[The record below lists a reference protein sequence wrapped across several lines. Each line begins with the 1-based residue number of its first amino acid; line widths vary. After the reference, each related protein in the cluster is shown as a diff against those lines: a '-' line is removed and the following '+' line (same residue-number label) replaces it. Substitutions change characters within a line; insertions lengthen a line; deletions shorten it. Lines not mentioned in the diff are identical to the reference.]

1 MNYWN
6 NKYYII
12 VCFDKLEL
20 YKCYLKKLR
29 DIIYILDYKFN
40 FIVVFKL
47 FFFDVFEVFL
57 FKMY

>member
-20 YKCYLKKLR
+20 YKFYLIKLR
-29 DIIYILDYKFN
+29 DILYVLNLDFKIIKKKSSNGLMLY
-40 FIVVFKL
+40 VF
-47 FFFDVFEVFL
+47 FV
-57 FKMY
+57 

>member
-20 YKCYLKKLR
+20 YKFYLIKLR
-29 DIIYILDYKFN
+29 DILYVLN
-40 FIVVFKL
+40 LVFKIIKKKKKSNGL
-47 FFFDVFEVFL
+47 MLYVFFV
-57 FKMY
+57 